1 MTVISMKW
9 TLVAVVALL
18 PSLVWAQQHSPLGR
32 WKTIDDESG
41 KAKSILVITEENGLL
56 SATIEEILVKK
67 ADGSPRLCLKC
78 KGDLEGAP
86 MEGLRIVWDMQAD
99 GDEWSG
105 GRILDPENGKVYK
118 AEMKLNEDGSQLEVR
133 GSVAF
138 FGRSQFWHRV
148 E

>member
-1 MTVISMKW
+1 MTSISTRW
-9 TLVAVVALL
+9 ALVAAMALL
-18 PSLVWAQQHSPLGR
+18 PSLGWAEQPSPVGH

-41 KAKSILVITEENGLL
+41 EAKSILAISEENGTL
-56 SATIEEILVKK
+56 SARIEEILVKN
-67 ADGSPRLCLKC
+67 ADGSPHVCDKC
-78 KGDLEGAP
+78 KGDLQGAP
-86 MEGLRIVWDMQAD
+86 MEGLRIVWGMQPD

-118 AEMKLNEDGSQLEVR
+118 AKMKLNEDGSQLEVR

-138 FGRSQFWHRV
+138 FGRSQFWHRI